1 MSRKTIF
8 GCMGQ
13 TLRVDLTEKKA
24 WKEELD
30 EATYKKYI
38 GGVALVL
45 NTSMRRFHPALS
57 GPLQKIG

>member
-1 MSRKTIF
+1 MNRKTIF

-30 EATYKKYI
+30 EATYNKVTVH
-38 GGVALVL
+38 GVLE
-45 NTSMRRFHPALS
+45 
-57 GPLQKIG
+57 